1 MQIRSNKEEKCT
13 SFGLPDDSEGGSL
26 GQGSLKAILILK
38 SYPQIVFGKLLKG
51 DVNLQAAQEH
61 GKRSAVS
68 LSDLGAWIYI
78 FNRSFKD
85 ATTRSTW
92 FQKNW
97 TLILVQ
103 IGSI

>member
-1 MQIRSNKEEKCT
+1 MT
-13 SFGLPDDSEGGSL
+13 GS
-26 GQGSLKAILILK
+26 QVDFHH
-38 SYPQIVFGKLLKG
+38 QMVFGKLLKG

-61 GKRSAVS
+61 GKRSAAS

-85 ATTRSTW
+85 ATARSTW